1 MSQPEESG
9 LERDYCAGQLSLREM
24 AKIYGISE
32 AAIRKRAKSMVG
44 YAVRKLVRK
53 GSRFSATTEM
63 ALDCHLGHLVY
74 IAVPVMRMAYYPSIH
89 SPAL

>member
-32 AAIRKRAKSMVG
+32 AAIRKRAKKHG
-44 YAVRKLVRK
+44 WVRSEKTGTQGKPFFPQQQRWHWTVILV
-53 GSRFSATTEM
+53 
-63 ALDCHLGHLVY
+63 
-74 IAVPVMRMAYYPSIH
+74 
-89 SPAL
+89 